1 MQPKFFR
8 TPQSFRKWFEA
19 HHDKETLLW
28 VGFYKKGSGKPSI
41 TWPES
46 VDQALCFGWIDGVR
60 KSIDEISYMIRFSPR
75 KSRSVWS
82 TVNIRRAGELI
93 QLGQMKPAGFAAF
106 ESRLENKS
114 GIYAYE
120 QRSVELPEP
129 YAGLMKANE
138 KAWLFYQSQAA
149 SYRKVWNWWVV
160 SAKREETRLKRLH
173 SLINDCANHK
183 SLKPSLT
190 KSR

>member
-8 TPQSFRKWFEA
+8 TQESFRRWFEVN
-19 HHDKETLLW
+19 HDKKTVLW
-28 VGFYKKGSGKPSI
+28 VGFYKKGSGKRSI

-60 KSIDEISYMIRFSPR
+60 KSIDETSYMIRFSPR

-82 TVNIRRAGELI
+82 AVNIRRAGELI
-93 QLGQMKPAGFAAF
+93 KVGQMKPAGLAAF

-138 KAWLFYQSQAA
+138 KAWLFYQSQAP

-160 SAKREETRLKRLH
+160 SAKREETRLKRLQ
-173 SLINDCANHK
+173 SLISDCANHK
-183 SLKPSLT
+183 SLKPLI
-190 KSR
+190 KSK